1 MPLFAWRGVRRSY
14 ETDGLMNDGGDQR
27 NGQSPQSPELAL
39 LFALLRWPAAPEA
52 VAWRLTASAVID
64 WPMFLALA
72 RRHRVVSLVAATLA
86 KAEMAGIELRADGAA
101 AAATLRRHARSL
113 ARENLSQIAD
123 AVELMRLLAEAG
135 IACVQLKGAP
145 LSVRA
150 FGQPLLRDGRD
161 IDLLIES
168 RNLRWA
174 VAVLGSAGYRR
185 LKPTP
190 SFGRWPQALYRRY
203 SHEYVFAAPSGVMVE
218 LKTRLQPAAG
228 LLPVPAPDVLRR
240 ATVVEAAGARL
251 ATLSDADMMV
261 YLCAHASRHC
271 WFRLKWLAD
280 IGALLGS
287 PELAH
292 GLMADADRLGLVV
305 PALEALKLAHDWLQ
319 VDVPQDLLARARG
332 DRRVTRR
339 QSAVLRAVTQLGPN
353 GDPFLIPGFAKRLER
368 SEYGLRS
375 NLAYRWALLE
385 WHMMV
390 AAYAALRVLRPAGIN
405 AKDGPAPSDRNRQ

>member
-1 MPLFAWRGVRRSY
+1 MRHVY
-14 ETDGLMNDGGDQR
+14 EAEGRMNEGADQGDS
-27 NGQSPQSPELAL
+27 QSVESPELAL
-39 LFALLRWPAAPEA
+39 LLVLLRWPAAPEA
-52 VAWRLTASAVID
+52 VAWRLTASAGMD

-86 KAEMAGIELRADGAA
+86 KAEMSGVELGADGAA
-101 AAATLRRHARSL
+101 AAATLRRHARAL
-113 ARENLSQIAD
+113 APDSLSQIAE
-123 AVELMRLLAEAG
+123 AVGLMRLLAEAG

-168 RNLRWA
+168 RHLPPA
-174 VAVLGSAGYRR
+174 DAALTSAGYRR
-185 LKPTP
+185 LKPAA
-190 SFGRWPQALYRRY
+190 SFGRWSQALYRRY
-203 SHEYVFAAPSGVMVE
+203 SHEYVFAAPSGVTVE
-218 LKTRLQPAAG
+218 LKARLQPAAG
-228 LLPVPAPDVLRR
+228 LLPLSVPDVLRR
-240 ATVVEAAGARL
+240 AALVEVAGARL
-251 ATLSDADMMV
+251 ASLCDADMMM

-280 IGALLGS
+280 IGALLRG
-287 PELAH
+287 PELANR
-292 GLMADADRLGLVV
+292 LMADADRFGLAV

-319 VDVPQDLLARARG
+319 VEVPEDLLTRARG

-353 GDPFLIPGFAKRLER
+353 GDPFAIPGFAKRLGR

-375 NLAYRWALLE
+375 NLAYRCALLE

-390 AAYAALRVLRPAGIN
+390 AAYAALRVLRPAGIR
-405 AKDGPAPSDRNRQ
+405 AKDGPRAL

>member
-1 MPLFAWRGVRRSY
+1 
-14 ETDGLMNDGGDQR
+14 MNEGADQGD
-27 NGQSPQSPELAL
+27 SHSVESPELAL
-39 LFALLRWPAAPEA
+39 LLVLLRWPAAPKA
-52 VAWRLTASAVID
+52 VAWRLTAAAAID
-64 WPMFLALA
+64 WPTFLALA

-86 KAEMAGIELRADGAA
+86 EAETAGVELGVDGAA
-101 AAATLRRHARSL
+101 AAATLRRHARAL
-113 ARENLSQIAD
+113 ARGSLSQIAE
-123 AVELMRLLAEAG
+123 AVGLMRLLAETG
-135 IACVQLKGAP
+135 IACMQLKGPP

-168 RNLRWA
+168 PRLA
-174 VAVLGSAGYRR
+174 QAEAELTSAGYRR
-185 LKPTP
+185 VKPDAG
-190 SFGRWPQALYRRY
+190 FGWWSQALYRRY
-203 SHEYVFAAPSGVMVE
+203 SHEYVFASPAGITVE
-218 LKTRLQPAAG
+218 LKARLQPAAG
-228 LLPVPAPDVLRR
+228 LLPLSVPEVLRR
-240 ATVVEAAGARL
+240 AQVVVVAGARL

-292 GLMADADRLGLVV
+292 VLMADADRLGLAV
-305 PALEALKLAHDWLQ
+305 PALEALKLARDWLQ
-319 VDVPQDLLARARG
+319 VEVPEDLLTRARR
-332 DRRVTRR
+332 DWRVTRR

-353 GDPFLIPGFAKRLER
+353 GDPFAIPGFAKRLER

-375 NLAYRWALLE
+375 NLAYRCALLE

-390 AAYAALRVLRPAGIN
+390 AAYSALRALRPAGIRTN
-405 AKDGPAPSDRNRQ
+405 NSWRAR